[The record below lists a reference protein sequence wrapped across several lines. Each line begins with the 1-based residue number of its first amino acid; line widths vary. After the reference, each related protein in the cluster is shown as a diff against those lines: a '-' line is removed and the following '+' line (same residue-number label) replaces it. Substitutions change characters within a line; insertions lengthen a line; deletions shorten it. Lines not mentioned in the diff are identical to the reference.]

1 VEIRTW
7 TATLARRLGR
17 GDELMETLDKM
28 GAMRIAQWLTH
39 GCRLSGVSTMYTI
52 IPFTL

>member
-1 VEIRTW
+1 VETRTW

-17 GDELMETLDKM
+17 GDELMETLDNT

-39 GCRLSGVSTMYTI
+39 GYRLSGVSTMYTI